1 MLDEAL
7 LRPGRLE
14 VQIEIGLP
22 DEEGRLQILKIHTS
36 RMDTNSFL
44 SRDVDLAK
52 LAELTK
58 NYSGAEIEG
67 LCKSAASFAL
77 NRHVDVNDL
86 SKPIDEDNIK
96 VGWFWFT
103 DVVVC
108 NDNNKMIMTWCL

>member
-22 DEEGRLQILKIHTS
+22 DEAGRLQILKIHTS

-96 VGWFWFT
+96 VIACMQ
-103 DVVVC
+103 VRV
-108 NDNNKMIMTWCL
+108 